1 LIFQRNFRPHQSS
14 PFLFF
19 GPFLLPSFVVVVA
32 FLLSYFPAGYQ
43 PYWLELSVLYCPTI
57 RDGKKKKRVVLTLSS
72 TAPLGSQSV

>member
-1 LIFQRNFRPHQSS
+1 LIFQRNFRPLSVAFFS
-14 PFLFF
+14 F

-43 PYWLELSVLYCPTI
+43 SYWLELSVLYCPTI